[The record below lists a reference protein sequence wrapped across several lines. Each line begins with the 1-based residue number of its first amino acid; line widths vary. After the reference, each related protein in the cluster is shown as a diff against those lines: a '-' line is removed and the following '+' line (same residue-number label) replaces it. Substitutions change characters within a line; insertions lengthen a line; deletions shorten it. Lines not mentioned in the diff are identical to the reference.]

1 MAIASQSEFTKEH
14 GILGYLHYLVFPL
27 DLLFSGDEIFEA
39 GREQRVCELTPI
51 LCWLMPLLLL
61 LSSFTYLSGVGLAL
75 FFLLEILILVF
86 LSIIYCWRLSLGFL
100 FELFFN
106 YLLSF
111 IIMAILLY
119 AAMFIWASCGMILIV
134 IIVVAVI
141 AFFSRGNNDY
151 YNDNDDW

>member
-1 MAIASQSEFTKEH
+1 MAVVTQSEFTKEH

-27 DLLFSGDEIFEA
+27 DLLFSGDEVFEA

-75 FFLLEILILVF
+75 FFLLEVFILVF
-86 LSIIYCWRLSLGFL
+86 ISIIYCWRLSIGFL

-111 IIMAILLY
+111 IIMGVLFY
-119 AAMFIWASCGMILIV
+119 AAMFLWASCGMILIV
-134 IIVVAVI
+134 IAVIAVI

-151 YNDNDDW
+151 YNDRDDW